1 MQPLAVDLRI
11 LRALL
16 GAELRVAPGRVM
28 MARVVAAEGGR
39 GSLSIAG
46 MLIDAELPK
55 NVRAG
60 EDLRL
65 VVKEV
70 SADRVLLSLTDPA
83 ASAVPPPLAQ
93 LPGGGSVRVSEREAS
108 ASARTSP
115 DTHTLA
121 LRYDAPALGA
131 VDLRFELDSGSL
143 RVGVSLAPG
152 DPLAAGMA
160 GAEEL
165 RAALA
170 DALPRTVSVTVTP
183 RREPLDLY
191 A

>member
-11 LRALL
+11 LRTLL
-16 GAELRVAPGRVM
+16 GGELRIAPGRVL
-28 MARVVAAEGGR
+28 MARVVTVEGGR

-46 MLIDAELPK
+46 TLIDAELPK

-65 VVKEV
+65 VVREV
-70 SADRVLLSLTDPA
+70 STDRVLLGLTDQA
-83 ASAVPPPLAQ
+83 ASAVPPAPAQ
-93 LPGGGSVRVSEREAS
+93 LPGGGSVRVSERDES
-108 ASARTSP
+108 ASAGPSP

-121 LRYDAPALGA
+121 LRYDAPALGP

-152 DPLAAGMA
+152 GSLAAAQA

-170 DALPRTVSVTVTP
+170 AAVPHTVSVTVTP

>member
-1 MQPLAVDLRI
+1 
-11 LRALL
+11 
-16 GAELRVAPGRVM
+16 
-28 MARVVAAEGGR
+28 MARVVTAEGGR

-46 MLIDAELPK
+46 ALIDAELPK

-65 VVKEV
+65 VVREV
-70 SADRVLLSLTDPA
+70 STDRVLLGLTDAA
-83 ASAVPPPLAQ
+83 ASAVPPAPAQ
-93 LPGGGSVRVSEREAS
+93 LPGGGSVQVSERDAS
-108 ASARTSP
+108 ASAAASP
-115 DTHTLA
+115 GTHTLA
-121 LRYDAPALGA
+121 LRYDAPALGP

-152 DPLAAGMA
+152 DPLAVAQA
-160 GAEEL
+160 GAEDL

-170 DALPRTVSVTVTP
+170 AALPQTVSVTVTP

>member
-11 LRALL
+11 LRTLL
-16 GAELRVAPGRVM
+16 GGELRITPGRVL
-28 MARVVAAEGGR
+28 MARVVTAEGGR

-46 MLIDAELPK
+46 TLIDAELPK

-65 VVKEV
+65 VVREV
-70 SADRVLLSLTDPA
+70 STDRVLLGLTDPA
-83 ASAVPPPLAQ
+83 ASAVPPAPAQ
-93 LPGGGSVRVSEREAS
+93 LPGGGSVRVSERDGS
-108 ASARTSP
+108 ASAGASP

-121 LRYDAPALGA
+121 LRYDAPALGP

-152 DPLAAGMA
+152 DPLAVAQT
-160 GAEEL
+160 GAEDL

-170 DALPRTVSVTVTP
+170 ASVPQTVSVAVTP

>member
-1 MQPLAVDLRI
+1 M

-16 GAELRVAPGRVM
+16 GVELRIAPGRAL
-28 MARVVAAEGGR
+28 MARVVTAEAGR

-46 MLIDAELPK
+46 MMVDAELPK

-65 VVKEV
+65 VVREV
-70 SADRVLLSLTDPA
+70 SADRVLLGIIDPT
-83 ASAVPPPLAQ
+83 ASGLPPAPPAP
-93 LPGGGSVRVSEREAS
+93 LPGGGSVRVSERDES
-108 ASARTSP
+108 ASAGASA

-121 LRYDAPALGA
+121 LRYDAPALGP
-131 VDLRFELDSGSL
+131 VDLRFELDAGSL
-143 RVGVSLAPG
+143 RVGVSVSPG
-152 DPLAAGMA
+152 DSLEAAQT

-183 RREPLDLY
+183 RREPLNLY